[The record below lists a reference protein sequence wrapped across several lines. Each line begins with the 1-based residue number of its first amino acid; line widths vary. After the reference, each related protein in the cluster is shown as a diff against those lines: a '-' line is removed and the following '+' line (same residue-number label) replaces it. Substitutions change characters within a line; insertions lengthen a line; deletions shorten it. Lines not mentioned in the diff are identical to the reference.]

1 MNTLKKHMI
10 IKQLALLVIAVFF
23 LSGCKSTKTEQQQY
37 AQLQSSF
44 SYGTYSGLSDTGVET
59 IAYGYNRINKDQLE
73 DLGAIDPTLTHAMM
87 SYFFSLGVSQDF
99 AIAES
104 DLALAKAH
112 DLRSQ
117 YLAFSAQSLAF
128 YNKGWRK
135 MAKQKADFIRTD
147 PVFRNVSQ
155 SYPKEQLVSYLILGS
170 VAIREGD
177 LHTTQNMFQ
186 VIAEQTQK
194 PWLPSLAKAVS
205 VILNGSMID
214 AVVMLKDIS
223 TDPTLNQYER
233 DKIAE
238 VIGIASSDL
247 KVSRKK
253 QQITQLTDDFFLD
266 RIKDKSTKVYR
277 NLISELQN
285 YTKQIL

>member
-1 MNTLKKHMI
+1 
-10 IKQLALLVIAVFF
+10 
-23 LSGCKSTKTEQQQY
+23 
-37 AQLQSSF
+37 
-44 SYGTYSGLSDTGVET
+44 
-59 IAYGYNRINKDQLE
+59 
-73 DLGAIDPTLTHAMM
+73 
-87 SYFFSLGVSQDF
+87 
-99 AIAES
+99 
-104 DLALAKAH
+104 
-112 DLRSQ
+112 
-117 YLAFSAQSLAF
+117 
-128 YNKGWRK
+128 
-135 MAKQKADFIRTD
+135 
-147 PVFRNVSQ
+147 
-155 SYPKEQLVSYLILGS
+155 
-170 VAIREGD
+170 
-177 LHTTQNMFQ
+177 MFQ